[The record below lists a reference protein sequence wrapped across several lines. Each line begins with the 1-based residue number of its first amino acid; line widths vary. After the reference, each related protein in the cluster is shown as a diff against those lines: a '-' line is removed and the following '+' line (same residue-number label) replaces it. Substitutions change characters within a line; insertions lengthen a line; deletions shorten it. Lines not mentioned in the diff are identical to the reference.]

1 MESLSPK
8 NSQENLTTTDISI
21 SSFDMVASLS
31 TALDLIDPKLINHHK
46 RVCYIATSL
55 ASFMGFAHDELQK
68 IYLASILHDIGA
80 IAFEDRL
87 NSVEFEYGG
96 GETHGILG
104 AKLLLEFSPL
114 ANLAPL
120 VMYHHTWWDH
130 GKGKLS
136 LDQKVPYTS
145 HLIHLADRIAIL
157 VNDQQPILSQ
167 ISEIEKDIIGQSDKM
182 FSSEFVS
189 VFLKISKK
197 NTFWLDLA
205 SPNIGW
211 ILGRKFSF
219 LQTMLGL
226 DDLSDWSRF
235 FAVIIDTRSR
245 FTATHSS
252 GVAATAQKLASLFNF
267 SALDCKK
274 MEIAGHL
281 HDIGKLAVPN
291 SILEKSGQLNTKEWR
306 VVHAHSYYTHSIL
319 DQITGFEEIT
329 RWASNHHETLDGRG
343 YPFGHSGEELCI
355 GSRIM
360 MVADIFTALAEDRPY
375 RKGLNE
381 QKIQNV
387 FFECIQKNKLDPLV
401 TEALLD
407 NYEIMNC
414 IRIGAQVKEAQRLQK
429 FWETATSHN

>member
-1 MESLSPK
+1 MKPPQNPQASLL
-8 NSQENLTTTDISI
+8 NADFSI

-31 TALDLIDPKLINHHK
+31 TALDLIEPRLINHHK

-87 NSVEFEYGG
+87 DSVEFEYGG
-96 GETHGILG
+96 GETHGVLG
-104 AKLLLEFSPL
+104 GKLLSEFSPF

-120 VMYHHTWWDH
+120 VMYHHTWWNH
-130 GKGKLS
+130 GKGKLH
-136 LDQKVPYTS
+136 LAQDVPYPS

-157 VNDQQPILSQ
+157 VNDQEPILSQ
-167 ISEIEKDIIGQSDKM
+167 ISSIEKDIIEQSEKM

-219 LQTMLGL
+219 LQTILGL
-226 DDLSDWSRF
+226 DDLGDWSRF
-235 FAVIIDTRSR
+235 FAIIIDTRSR

-291 SILEKSGQLNTKEWR
+291 SILEKSGKLSTSEWR
-306 VVHAHSYYTHSIL
+306 VVHAHSYYTHSVL
-319 DQITGFEEIT
+319 DQIIGFEEIT
-329 RWASNHHETLDGRG
+329 RWASNHHETLDGNG
-343 YPFGHSGEELCI
+343 YPFKYSGNQLCM

-375 RKGLNE
+375 RDGLNE
-381 QKIQNV
+381 QKIQKV

-407 NYEIMNC
+407 NFKIMND
-414 IRIGAQVKEAQRLQK
+414 IRIGAQVQEAQRLQK
-429 FWETATSHN
+429 FWDTATSHNN